1 MIELTHLQKV
11 VEQTTLIDIDELR
24 VEAGEITA
32 VTGLTGL
39 YKQVFLDLLTGKI
52 KPTAGILC
60 LAGVDPA
67 LDPHRLAQK
76 VGILPAQNG
85 LYTRLTVHQNLK
97 IYAELYGLPA
107 SAVDSVLVQVG
118 LTDRTHTHV
127 DALSPGLARR
137 LALGRALLHQP
148 DVLLLVDPFLECDE
162 TAVSWITR
170 LVTEI
175 AAENKAVLVI
185 ANESADIVRLSHQ
198 IVVMEKGKP
207 VQWVAADERSPKE
220 QVLFRVP
227 AKLEGKVALINPVHI
242 LYATAEEGRTFLVT
256 ENGRIPTHLTLSEV
270 EKRLSR
276 SGFFRTHRSFL
287 VNLQYLKEIISYT
300 RNSFTL
306 ILENGSDTIEVPLSK
321 GAAKE
326 LRELLDY

>member
-11 VEQTTLIDIDELR
+11 VEQTTLIDIDALR
-24 VEAGEITA
+24 VGAGEITA
-32 VTGLTGL
+32 VTGLTGPH
-39 YKQVFLDLLTGKI
+39 KQAFLDLLTGKSQ
-52 KPTAGILC
+52 PTAGSVS
-60 LAGVDPA
+60 LAGHNPV
-67 LDPHRLAQK
+67 LQPHHFAQK
-76 VGILPAQNG
+76 VGILPTQNG
-85 LYTRLTVHQNLK
+85 LYMRLTVRQNLK
-97 IYAELYGLPA
+97 LYAELYGLPA
-107 SAVDSVLVQVG
+107 TAVENVLVRVG
-118 LTDRTHTHV
+118 LTDRMHTRV
-127 DALSPGLARR
+127 DVLSPGLARR

-162 TAVSWITR
+162 TAVTWIIR

-175 AAENKAVLVI
+175 AAKGKAVLVI
-185 ANESADIVRLSHQ
+185 AHESADIVRLSHQ
-198 IVVMEKGKP
+198 IVIMEKGKP
-207 VQWVAADERSPKE
+207 VQWYAADERRPQE
-220 QVLFRVP
+220 QTLFRIP

-242 LYATAEEGRTFLVT
+242 LYAMAEDGQTLLVT
-256 ENGRIPTHLTLSEV
+256 ENGRIPTHLTLSDV
-270 EKRLSR
+270 EKRLAR

-326 LRELLDY
+326 LRDLLDY